1 MTEDK
6 QLSHLSSSGKARMV
20 DVGEKSDQLRI
31 AKATGFIKLRKDT
44 IALIQENNIKKGDV
58 LTVAKIAGIQAAKKT
73 AELIPLCHNIF
84 ITKIDVEL
92 QLNEE
97 KKCVEINSFA
107 KTESKTGIEM
117 EVLTAASVAALT
129 VYDMCKAI
137 DKSMVISET
146 KLISK
151 TGGKSGTY
159 KINDSNN

>member
-1 MTEDK
+1 METK
-6 QLSHLSSSGKARMV
+6 LTHTNINGKANMV
-20 DVGEKSDQLRI
+20 DISDKEISIRTAEAYSEVKI
-31 AKATGFIKLRKDT
+31 SDEVFKAIK
-44 IALIQENNIKKGDV
+44 ENNIKKGDV
-58 LTVAKIAGIQAAKKT
+58 FTVAKIAGIQAAKKT
-73 AELIPLCHNIF
+73 SELIPLCHNIF

-92 QLNEE
+92 HLNEE
-97 KKCVEINSFA
+97 KKRVEIKSFA

-146 KLISK
+146 KLITK

>member
-1 MTEDK
+1 METK
-6 QLSHLSSSGKARMV
+6 LTHTNINGKANMV
-20 DVGEKSDQLRI
+20 DISDKEISIRTAEAYSEVKI
-31 AKATGFIKLRKDT
+31 SDEVFKAIK
-44 IALIQENNIKKGDV
+44 ENNIKKGDV
-58 LTVAKIAGIQAAKKT
+58 FTVAKIAGIQAAKKT
-73 AELIPLCHNIF
+73 SELIPLCHNIF

-92 QLNEE
+92 HLNEE
-97 KKCVEINSFA
+97 KKRVEIKSFA

-117 EVLTAASVAALT
+117 EVLTAASLAALT

-146 KLISK
+146 KLITK

>member
-1 MTEDK
+1 MKNKLTHTNK
-6 QLSHLSSSGKARMV
+6 NGKANMV
-20 DVGEKSDQLRI
+20 DVSEKGVSIRTAEAYSEVKINNEVL
-31 AKATGFIKLRKDT
+31 KA
-44 IALIQENNIKKGDV
+44 IQENNLKKGDV
-58 LTVAKIAGIQAAKKT
+58 LTVAKLAGIQAAKKT

-84 ITKIDVEL
+84 ITKINVEL
-92 QLNEE
+92 KLNKE
-97 KKCVEINSFA
+97 KKSVEIRSFA

-117 EVLTAASVAALT
+117 EALTAASVAALT

-159 KINDSNN
+159 KLDDSKKK

>member
-1 MTEDK
+1 MKKKLTHTNK
-6 QLSHLSSSGKARMV
+6 NGKANMV
-20 DVGEKSDQLRI
+20 DVSDKEISIRTAEAYSEVKISDEVL
-31 AKATGFIKLRKDT
+31 KAIK
-44 IALIQENNIKKGDV
+44 ENNLIKGDV
-58 LTVAKIAGIQAAKKT
+58 FTVAKIAGIQAAKKT

-84 ITKIDVEL
+84 ITNIDVEL
-92 QLNEE
+92 RLNEE
-97 KKCVEINSFA
+97 KKCVGINSFA

-137 DKSMVISET
+137 DRSMVISET

>member
-1 MTEDK
+1 MEKKFTHTNK
-6 QLSHLSSSGKARMV
+6 NGKANMV
-20 DVGEKSDQLRI
+20 DVTDKEISIRTAEAYSEVKISDEVF
-31 AKATGFIKLRKDT
+31 KAIK
-44 IALIQENNIKKGDV
+44 ENNLKKGDV
-58 LTVAKIAGIQAAKKT
+58 FTVAKIAGIQAAKKT

-84 ITKIDVEL
+84 ITNIDVEL

-117 EVLTAASVAALT
+117 EALTAASMAALT

-151 TGGKSGTY
+151 TGGKSRTY